1 MNIEMNDGFNVV
13 YAKSGGRPK
22 NSFFENR
29 KEVTEFFMNNLND
42 IDLIVINDMTINKN
56 ELINN
61 SLLLSRYL
69 KIKKVDEI

>member
-42 IDLIVINDMTINKN
+42 IDLLIINDMNIDKN
-56 ELINN
+56 QLINN